1 MNFSSR
7 KIEYGTRKVNAN
19 YTIEMYN
26 DLMSMVGVNFDA
38 ERSIIDQMLREEK
51 INNRANKI
59 DQLLDEEQ

>member
-1 MNFSSR
+1 MKLSSH
-7 KIEYGTRKVNAN
+7 KIEVGTMKVNAN

-38 ERSIIDQMLREEK
+38 ERSIIDQILREEK

-59 DQLLDEEQ
+59 DQLLDEE

>member
-26 DLMSMVGVNFDA
+26 DLMAHGINFDA
-38 ERSIIDQMLREEK
+38 EKSVIEAMLREEK
-51 INNRANKI
+51 MVERENKI
-59 DQLLDEEQ
+59 DQLFNEE

>member
-38 ERSIIDQMLREEK
+38 EKSVIEAMLREEK
-51 INNRANKI
+51 MVERENKI
-59 DQLLDEEQ
+59 DQLFNEE

>member
-59 DQLLDEEQ
+59 DQLLDEE